1 MKKTALLG
9 GLCLLVLSILFAA
22 KTDGSDE
29 LKFKTKLSDYGFFE
43 GKISDM
49 NPIEGVVPYSL
60 NTPLFSDYAEKMRF
74 VKLPHDEKVSY
85 NDSTVLDFP
94 IGTILIKTFYYF
106 NDVRDDSK
114 GRQLIETRLLLH
126 EPTGWE
132 ALVYVWNE
140 EQTEAYLDVAGGE
153 KYVTWKNEKGKKQ
166 KVNYLIPNL
175 NQCKG
180 CHNKSQKMT
189 PIGPSIRQLNGDF
202 TYQDEVKNQLLQWQ
216 DFGMLEGLPPNLEN
230 IPKTPIWNDMKSGDV
245 NSRARAYLDINCAH
259 CHSQNGPARTSGLYL
274 DHHEQ
279 NPNTLGINK
288 SPVAAGRGSGD
299 REFTI
304 VAGKPDE
311 SIMVFRMESEDAGIR
326 MPEISRQLVHK
337 EGVALIREWI
347 EGMK

>member
-1 MKKTALLG
+1 MKKTFILG
-9 GLCLLVLSILFAA
+9 SLGFLILSVFFAA
-22 KTDGSDE
+22 KVDDAHLPNS
-29 LKFKTKLSDYGFFE
+29 KTKLSDYGFFE
-43 GKISDM
+43 GKMADM
-49 NPIEGVVPYSL
+49 IPIEGVMPYDL

-74 VKLPHDEKVSY
+74 VKLPENGIVNY

-106 NDVRDDSK
+106 NDSRDASK
-114 GRQLIETRLLLH
+114 GKQLMETRLLIH
-126 EPTGWE
+126 ETAGWE

-140 EQTEAYLDVAGGE
+140 EQTEAFLEVAGAE
-153 KYVTWKNEKGKKQ
+153 KQVVWKNEKGKKQ

-189 PIGPSIRQLNGDF
+189 PIGPSVRQLNGDF
-202 TYQDEVKNQLLQWQ
+202 AYENETKNQLLQWQ
-216 DFGMLEGLPPNLEN
+216 DLGILKGFPGELKSVPK
-230 IPKTPIWNDMKSGDV
+230 IPVWNDVKTGDV

-274 DHHEQ
+274 DYHEQ
-279 NPNTLGINK
+279 NSSSLGINK

-304 VAGKPDE
+304 VAGQPNE

-347 EGMK
+347 EGME